1 MCGFEILELL
11 NTGTLLRASAGLLIL
26 LCAVFASAQKLT
38 VKIINRQDNETDYT
52 YVVPGNYSSQ
62 SNSNV
67 NCNGSDTNVNCNGLT
82 TTNGLIMPA
91 QQVSYHVRGATF
103 TLQLPDGRA
112 VVVNCESK
120 FKERM
125 AGPRG
130 NRRSCRIPL
139 VDEIQADF
147 HGDNAKLEWVVS
159 IDGKKTQAETYKVLA
174 ILEKP
179 KGAR

>member
-1 MCGFEILELL
+1 MKLAI
-11 NTGTLLRASAGLLIL
+11 AGLIL
-26 LCAVFASAQKLT
+26 VCAASASAQKLT
-38 VKIINRQDNETDYT
+38 VKIVNRQDNETDYT
-52 YVVPGNYSSQ
+52 YVVPGNFSSQ
-62 SNSNV
+62 SSSSV
-67 NCNGSDTNVNCNGLT
+67 NCNGSDTNVNCNGST
-82 TTNGLIMPA
+82 ATIGLSVPA
-91 QQVSYHVRGATF
+91 QQISYHVRGATF
-103 TLQLPDGRA
+103 ILQLPDGRA

-159 IDGKKTQAETYKVLA
+159 LDGKKLQSETYK
-174 ILEKP
+174 ILGILGKA
-179 KGAR
+179 GSDQR

>member
-1 MCGFEILELL
+1 MRCAI
-11 NTGTLLRASAGLLIL
+11 AGLVLM
-26 LCAVFASAQKLT
+26 CAAYASAQRLV
-38 VKIINRQDNETDYT
+38 VKIVNRQNNETDYT
-52 YVVPGNYSSQ
+52 YVVPGSFSSQ
-62 SNSNV
+62 SNSNA
-67 NCNGSDTNVNCNGLT
+67 NCYGSDANVNCNGT
-82 TTNGLIMPA
+82 TTTTGLSMPA

-130 NRRSCRIPL
+130 NHRSCRIPL
-139 VDEIQADF
+139 VDEINADF

-159 IDGKKTQAETYKVLA
+159 IDGKSCSRRRT
-174 ILEKP
+174 
-179 KGAR
+179 RF

>member
-1 MCGFEILELL
+1 MKVAIAALL
-11 NTGTLLRASAGLLIL
+11 TLIL
-26 LCAVFASAQKLT
+26 SPASVSAQKLT
-38 VKIINRQDNETDYT
+38 VKIVNRQDNDTDYT
-52 YVVPGNYSSQ
+52 YVVPGHFISQ
-62 SNSNV
+62 SNSSINCNGGDTSV
-67 NCNGSDTNVNCNGLT
+67 NCNGSIT
-82 TTNGLIMPA
+82 TTGVSTPA

-103 TLQLPDGRA
+103 TLQLSDGRA

-139 VDEIQADF
+139 VDEINADF

-159 IDGKKTQAETYKVLA
+159 LDGKKSQSETYKILA
-174 ILEKP
+174 ILGK
-179 KGAR
+179 ASDQR